1 MVISKYTNN
10 RDNNFNIIRFIA
22 AILVLYSHSYPLY
35 GYKFIGPVEQFFGK
49 SWGGLAVH
57 VFFISSGFLI
67 MGSFVNSK
75 SIGNFIVSRLLRI
88 YPALI
93 VSVLFC
99 VFILGFST
107 TTVKAELYIKDNS
120 IWDFLLY
127 NSLLVVGNIRYGLIG
142 VFSNIPYPNAVN
154 GSLWTLPHEVKMY
167 FYLLVSASIL
177 SLFSK
182 LVIKQERET
191 LFKYFYF
198 LVFVVVLGVFFS
210 KEYFELNNL
219 TINTI
224 TLLIMF
230 LIGVNFY
237 NFKNKIQLKLE
248 YLALAIFTL
257 LFFAVT
263 NKIFFNYLYVF
274 LIPYILFYC
283 VYVPKGKIRNF
294 NKIGDY
300 SYGIYIYAFPIQQLV
315 IYSFPKISFSLFIV
329 ISIVFTGILSMFSWH
344 FIEKP
349 ALSMKKKI
357 VATKSFTFLKFN
369 NFIKAPSEYPKPL

>member
-198 LVFVVVLGVFFS
+198 LVLVVVLGVFFS

-248 YLALAIFTL
+248 YLALAVFTL

-369 NFIKAPSEYPKPL
+369 NFIK

>member
-1 MVISKYTNN
+1 
-10 RDNNFNIIRFIA
+10 
-22 AILVLYSHSYPLY
+22 
-35 GYKFIGPVEQFFGK
+35 
-49 SWGGLAVH
+49 
-57 VFFISSGFLI
+57 
-67 MGSFVNSK
+67 
-75 SIGNFIVSRLLRI
+75 
-88 YPALI
+88 
-93 VSVLFC
+93 
-99 VFILGFST
+99 
-107 TTVKAELYIKDNS
+107 
-120 IWDFLLY
+120 
-127 NSLLVVGNIRYGLIG
+127 
-142 VFSNIPYPNAVN
+142 
-154 GSLWTLPHEVKMY
+154 
-167 FYLLVSASIL
+167 
-177 SLFSK
+177 
-182 LVIKQERET
+182 
-191 LFKYFYF
+191 
-198 LVFVVVLGVFFS
+198 
-210 KEYFELNNL
+210 
-219 TINTI
+219 
-224 TLLIMF
+224 MF

-248 YLALAIFTL
+248 YLALAVFTL

-369 NFIKAPSEYPKPL
+369 NFTK